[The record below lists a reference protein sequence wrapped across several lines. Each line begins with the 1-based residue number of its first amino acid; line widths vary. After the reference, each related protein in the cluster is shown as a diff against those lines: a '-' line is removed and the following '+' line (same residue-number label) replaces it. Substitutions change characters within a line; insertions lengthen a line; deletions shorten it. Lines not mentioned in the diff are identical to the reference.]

1 MNKFLSLPITLIK
14 QLVQSNS
21 VPKDWVVQ
29 QVAQRE
35 QHYPA
40 SELVYSTRTA
50 LFQVRASF
58 TPREQHYPE
67 SELALLKVALNTIKP
82 NQTKQTYIL

>member
-35 QHYPA
+35 HHYPA
-40 SELVYSTRTA
+40 SEL
-50 LFQVRASF
+50 
-58 TPREQHYPE
+58 
-67 SELALLKVALNTIKP
+67 ALLHANSIIP
-82 NQTKQTYIL
+82 SPS